1 MLPTRQQRAQVGGAD
16 GQTLEGVGGKW
27 QELVSYLC
35 PTFQKEQAAAQWLQ
49 DALSQQNYLFIKVH
63 SPIFIRMDPNV
74 AKSIAAL

>member
-16 GQTLEGVGGKW
+16 GQTLKGVGGKW

-35 PTFQKEQAAAQWLQ
+35 PTFQAAAQWLEA
-49 DALSQQNYLFIKVH
+49 ALSQQNYLFIKVH
-63 SPIFIRMDPNV
+63 SPIFIPMDPNV